1 MKCVEC
7 VVDLEQMSKSL
18 CREKGDI
25 MTIVKDE
32 VRVVTKGIQ
41 YKVVE
46 DIADLG
52 TEERYNTR
60 LKERIEYTWKLRRV
74 SFNGK
79 PAKYD
84 LRPWAE
90 IEGNEVM
97 DKGIQIPSAVLVA
110 LKDALTAEP
119 TKKGRGKRK

>member
-1 MKCVEC
+1 
-7 VVDLEQMSKSL
+7 
-18 CREKGDI
+18 

-60 LKERIEYTWKLRRV
+60 LKEKIKYTWKLRRV

-84 LRPWAE
+84 LRPWAKVDGE
-90 IEGNEVM
+90 EVM
-97 DKGIQIPSAVLVA
+97 DKGVQIPSAVLEA
-110 LKDALTAEP
+110 LKNALTAEP
-119 TKKGRGKRK
+119 AKKGKGKRK